1 MVTMT
6 SDRRVLQDRYQLLY
20 KLGAG
25 GMGSVW
31 LAEDTRLKRTVALK
45 ELVQHVEGTDL
56 DERRA
61 RALQEARAMARM
73 RHPAIVSI
81 YDVFFD
87 RGDPWIVMEHING
100 RSLSTIIKEAKRA
113 GRPLDE
119 QTIAT
124 IGLPVLHGLCAAHRV
139 DVVHRDVKPAN
150 ILVADDNS
158 IFLVDFGIAKIT
170 GDVSLTGKHTVLGT
184 LEFLAPE
191 RLRGEATGPAADL
204 WSLGVTLF
212 SALEG
217 YSPFV
222 REGETAHAAM
232 WAILRGEPPAPT
244 RKGPLAEVILRLL
257 DRNPGS
263 RANADELASVLQS
276 IVASRPPTKAVP
288 SQASTQPM
296 VPPAARPT
304 GPPRTT
310 RPPGQR
316 LPRPAN
322 VKPPRLPPEEAREMV
337 MNASIDTGVEMLLAM
352 PDEDAAKILVGCPS
366 HVGRELLQGIAAS
379 KPNRAGAIVR
389 MLLPADA
396 GRIVGYLKP
405 NLAAALLATAPADD
419 AARIICLIG
428 VRTAAGIISKMPMES
443 SAPLI
448 QAMPVARAAEV
459 LAYVQPAVVAALLL
473 AIPYGTKGG
482 VLQQLK
488 PAFRAQVLRHLL
500 SHVQ

>member
-1 MVTMT
+1 MT
-6 SDRRVLQDRYQLLY
+6 SDHRVLQDRYQLQY

-31 LAEDTRLKRTVALK
+31 LAEDRRLKRPVALK
-45 ELVQHVEGTDL
+45 ELVQHVDGTNL

-61 RALQEARAMARM
+61 RALQEARAMARV

-81 YDVFFD
+81 YDLFFD
-87 RGDPWIVMEHING
+87 HDDPWIVMEHIRG
-100 RSLSTIIKEAKRA
+100 RSLSEIIEEAKRTR
-113 GRPLDE
+113 RPIE
-119 QTIAT
+119 EREIAT
-124 IGLPVLHGLCAAHRV
+124 IGLPVLRGLSAAHRV

-150 ILVADDNS
+150 ILVADDHS

-191 RLRGEATGPAADL
+191 RLRGDPTGPAADL

-212 SALEG
+212 YALEG

-222 REGETAHAAM
+222 REGESTHTAM
-232 WAILRGEPPAPT
+232 WAILKGKPPAPV
-244 RKGPLAEVILRLL
+244 RQGPLASVILRLL
-257 DRNPGS
+257 DSDPGT
-263 RANADELASVLQS
+263 RAGADELAKVLEP
-276 IVASRPPTKAVP
+276 IAAGRRPARPARPVRSP
-288 SQASTQPM
+288 GPTQPIDHLAA
-296 VPPAARPT
+296 PPAAK
-304 GPPRTT
+304 
-310 RPPGQR
+310 PPGR
-316 LPRPAN
+316 SLPRAAETRSTNRP
-322 VKPPRLPPEEAREMV
+322 LEEAREMV
-337 MNASIDTGVEMLLAM
+337 MNASIVTGVEMLLAM
-352 PDEDAAKILVGCPS
+352 PDEEAAKILVGCPS
-366 HVGRELLQGIAAS
+366 HVGRELLQGITAP

-405 NLAAALLATAPADD
+405 DLAAALLATVPADD
-419 AARIICLIG
+419 AARVICLIG
-428 VRTAAGIISKMPMES
+428 VRTAAGIVSKMPMES

-488 PAFRAQVLRHLL
+488 PTFRAQVLRHLL